1 MGIELQRYGWGGLWI
16 YAQTLIYILVPI
28 IVSGVI
34 WAATA
39 HFKPGFGAQV
49 FISGATFSAIGISI
63 ISTIYSKSLLERQ
76 YGLNSLIKAIDQ
88 YTNSR
93 RGSLDKH
100 KRILIPNA
108 LRDKGFWCI
117 KLAKLSI
124 TGGEFDG
131 IDINWKTLFKT
142 GSMDNYVPVE
152 IFETNRQLENL
163 TNPCNISYGDLRDL
177 KGTTSIQDDFYDVI
191 VLREWTLNAT
201 MPHRGPDAL
210 AEALR
215 VIRPGG
221 KIIMTVSSYEV
232 EDLMDLLNDLGI
244 KESDI
249 NDLESFTSPRADK
262 LVVITRPIDS
272 NTLKPFSRY
281 KWKEELEA
289 EFLSG
294 LMQLLGSKHCRWILL
309 RIFLEILFI
318 VIVIAYGTIL
328 YIFWDDLFVPKSFGQ
343 DANKQINGALAS
355 SMGFSFAGIVQLW
368 NQMHNYSRSEYRIG
382 TLKGLV
388 LSTIKTM
395 ITVFVVSTI
404 ASLVFW
410 APVPILAAILKHT
423 TGSTSAVPD
432 WGYILINVAVVM
444 LVFMV
449 SNKVLIP
456 LAIKMRVRSRKKRV
470 EDKLSNDDQFNDHES
485 NMKEPFLN

>member
-201 MPHRGPDAL
+201 MVTILIISVFTHIDNHIS
-210 AEALR
+210 
-215 VIRPGG
+215 IRFAFVLN
-221 KIIMTVSSYEV
+221 ITCSFN
-232 EDLMDLLNDLGI
+232 LNDL
-244 KESDI
+244 
-249 NDLESFTSPRADK
+249 
-262 LVVITRPIDS
+262 
-272 NTLKPFSRY
+272 
-281 KWKEELEA
+281 
-289 EFLSG
+289 LS
-294 LMQLLGSKHCRWILL
+294 
-309 RIFLEILFI
+309 
-318 VIVIAYGTIL
+318 
-328 YIFWDDLFVPKSFGQ
+328 
-343 DANKQINGALAS
+343 
-355 SMGFSFAGIVQLW
+355 
-368 NQMHNYSRSEYRIG
+368 
-382 TLKGLV
+382 
-388 LSTIKTM
+388 
-395 ITVFVVSTI
+395 
-404 ASLVFW
+404 
-410 APVPILAAILKHT
+410 
-423 TGSTSAVPD
+423 
-432 WGYILINVAVVM
+432 
-444 LVFMV
+444 
-449 SNKVLIP
+449 
-456 LAIKMRVRSRKKRV
+456 
-470 EDKLSNDDQFNDHES
+470 
-485 NMKEPFLN
+485 